1 MTTPYSTTTA
11 AASAPATPP
20 ARFLLLGDSH
30 AACVGRA
37 AEVAGLPFQG
47 GPVGSGRDFLG
58 AFFDPDGPD
67 VVFRDAEAQ
76 CLYRRF
82 LDALGAPSLDRL
94 TVPLVCTFGLSAH
107 TIATRENW
115 AVHRDA
121 RGAYDPG
128 FLGGDLFAALVR
140 AMARGALA
148 FYEHAVGLGL
158 RVLALM
164 PPQRVPAMSDPAV
177 FFAAQRVLRAELAA
191 RGVEIVDLRARV
203 TDRSG
208 LQRPAFSAA
217 DDPIHGN
224 LAFGRLLVAD
234 LLDRGL

>member
-11 AASAPATPP
+11 PATAPVTPP

-37 AEVAGLPFQG
+37 AEAAGLSFQG

-58 AFFDPDGPD
+58 PFFDPEGAD

-76 CLYRRF
+76 RLYRRF
-82 LDALGAPSLDRL
+82 LEALGAPSLGRSP
-94 TVPLVCTFGLSAH
+94 VPLVCTFGLSAH
-107 TIATRENW
+107 TVATRENW
-115 AVHRDA
+115 AIHRDA
-121 RGAYDPG
+121 HGAHAPG

-140 AMARGALA
+140 TTARGALA
-148 FYEHAVGLGL
+148 FYEHAVALGL

-177 FFAAQRVLRAELAA
+177 FFAAQHVLCAELVE
-191 RGVEIVDLRARV
+191 RGVEVVDLRARV

-208 LQRPAFSAA
+208 LQRPAFCEA

>member
-1 MTTPYSTTTA
+1 M
-11 AASAPATPP
+11 
-20 ARFLLLGDSH
+20 
-30 AACVGRA
+30 
-37 AEVAGLPFQG
+37 
-47 GPVGSGRDFLG
+47 GSGRDFLG
-58 AFFDPDGPD
+58 PFFDPDGPD

-76 CLYRRF
+76 RLYRRF
-82 LDALGAPSLDRL
+82 LDALDVPSLDRL
-94 TVPLVCTFGLSAH
+94 PVPLVCTFGLSAH

-121 RGAYDPG
+121 QGAYAPG
-128 FLGGDLFAALVR
+128 FLGSDLFAALVR
-140 AMARGALA
+140 ATARGALA

-177 FFAAQRVLRAELAA
+177 FFAAQHVLHAELAA

-208 LQRPAFSAA
+208 LQRPAFCAA

-234 LLDRGL
+234 LLDHGL